1 MPCIWAAIDWKMPCQ
16 KLSMRWIIKSIAH
29 PSFILSCLSLITKW
43 SLITENRFGLYWSLT
58 GSDSA
63 EESRSYFKG
72 DRSRMTTSWNSDL
85 SASKMSSPRPSS
97 SSETASVVWLP
108 TKLGSAVSWL
118 MYHLEYIFLHNI
130 FFCSDYFS
138 HLRREAGCETGAR
151 HAEVIES
158 PTE

>member
-1 MPCIWAAIDWKMPCQ
+1 MNNKIYC
-16 KLSMRWIIKSIAH
+16 STH
-29 PSFILSCLSLITKW
+29 PSLILSCLSLITKW

-85 SASKMSSPRPSS
+85 SASKMSSPGPSS

-108 TKLGSAVSWL
+108 TKPGSAVSWL
-118 MYHLEYIFLHNI
+118 MYHLEYIFSTI
-130 FFCSDYFS
+130 FFSGRIIFFS
-138 HLRREAGCETGAR
+138 PQTRGGLRDRRETRGCDRVSDRVGGCHTCDAGTLLR
-151 HAEVIES
+151 QI
-158 PTE
+158 